1 MKHIHLLALF
11 FILACYQFVL
21 GAGEVVEA
29 EGIGLTIEEAE
40 KSALNQAVR
49 ESLGSLIT
57 STTVI
62 DKGQVI
68 EDKIIVVSGGYVSD
82 YKVIFGPVTEN
93 GIVRLKIR
101 AEVQTNKLSDALS
114 NLAIPIATPTEI
126 NGQNIQTEALTK
138 LHDRREATKMSVI
151 LFQRRL
157 NVTRIYPIDHNYNS
171 ITKISNTTV
180 RFTTAQSEWTDYYD
194 SSEQILDIISLETVR
209 LIAPVV
215 ALKPEFVEDQFVSL
229 EQDVIDA
236 VEHPRMAREIPS
248 FATASSLSPLFE
260 NEIQKGT
267 ENSWVLWFQFQS
279 TQTGTL
285 WKGYLMNTDPTV
297 LFPFLS
303 RSSHLRTEI
312 TDQIGN
318 VVVTQT
324 TPLRPT
330 LETKVYDAEIS
341 DTGLFAASS
350 SGMPLYSGPDVV
362 AESDHDINYFWE
374 NNQLQDS
381 ERLNIFITRQ
391 PTIYTPPDSCDDLVH
406 ETATGTKDVL
416 RILSSHDPNSTSPL
430 GPGSG
435 CTVERRLPIT
445 LADWGR
451 FSKFDTYI
459 DFNYKQER
467 LVEFLREVE
476 FGTDP
481 KLNLNGPNGAATL
494 TLNEAIF
501 TPSTNFSIFDEI
513 SNLQTLNL
521 RNTKKTNLC
530 LDQVKL
536 MPSLVTLDLS
546 SSDVNIMGIERLT
559 SLNRLQTL
567 IMDNNDIDADIIN
580 VLVRIASLK
589 TLSLENPT
597 DEKVGLLFKMKQLR
611 TLVLDDNDEITDACV
626 SDLRKMKFLTKLS
639 IIDTKI
645 SDAGIS
651 QLKDTLLGCNV
662 IHN

>member
-1 MKHIHLLALF
+1 MKHLYLLPLF
-11 FILACYQFVL
+11 FILACSQFVL

-29 EGIGLTIEEAE
+29 EGFGLTFAEAE

-49 ESLGSLIT
+49 ESLGSLISSRT
-57 STTVI
+57 EI
-62 DKGQVI
+62 NNDQVI
-68 EDKIIVVSGGYVSD
+68 EDRIIIVSGGYVSD
-82 YKVIFGPVTEN
+82 YDIISSSPPVN
-93 GIVRLKIR
+93 GIFRLTIR
-101 AEVQTNKLSDALS
+101 AEVQTNQLSDALN
-114 NLAIPIATPTEI
+114 NLAIPIATPAEI
-126 NGQNIQTEALTK
+126 KAPAIRAAALSK

-157 NVTRIYPIDHNYNS
+157 NVTRIDPIDHNYNE
-171 ITKISNTTV
+171 ITEIFKIKV
-180 RFTTAQSEWTDYYD
+180 RFETAQPEWNDYYD
-194 SSEQILDIISLETVR
+194 TSEKILDKISLKQVKM
-209 LIAPVV
+209 IAPAV
-215 ALKPEFVEDQFVSL
+215 ALRPKYVENQFVSL
-229 EQDVIDA
+229 GQEVIDA

-248 FATASSLSPLFE
+248 FATACSLSPLFE
-260 NEIQKGT
+260 NEIQT
-267 ENSWVLWFQFQS
+267 SEPNSWVLWFQFQS
-279 TQTGTL
+279 TRTGTL
-285 WKGYLMNTDPTV
+285 RKGYLMRTDPTV

-330 LETKVYDAEIS
+330 LRNTVYDAEIA
-341 DTGLFAASS
+341 DTGIFATSS
-350 SGMPLYSGPDVV
+350 SGTPLYSGPDVTV
-362 AESDHDINYFWE
+362 KERSMANINEFWE

-381 ERLNIFITRQ
+381 DRLNIFITRQ
-391 PTIYTPPDSCDDLVH
+391 PTIYTPIDYCDDLVH
-406 ETATGTKDVL
+406 KTATDTKHVL
-416 RILSSHDPNSTSPL
+416 RILSSHEPNPTSPL
-430 GPGSG
+430 GSG

-445 LADWGR
+445 LADWGNN
-451 FSKFDTYI
+451 SKFDTHI

-467 LVEFLREVE
+467 LLEFLRHE

-494 TLNEAIF
+494 TLNEATF
-501 TPSTNFSIFDEI
+501 TPGTNFLIFGEI

-521 RNTKKTNLC
+521 RNTNKTNLC
-530 LDQVKL
+530 LEQVKL

-546 SSDVNIMGIERLT
+546 SSDVNVMDIERLT

-567 IMDNNDIDADIIN
+567 ILDNDNIDAAKIE
-580 VLVRIASLK
+580 VLARIASLK

-651 QLKDTLLGCNV
+651 QLKNTLLGCNV

>member
-1 MKHIHLLALF
+1 MKHLYLLPLF
-11 FILACYQFVL
+11 FILACSQFVL

-29 EGIGLTIEEAE
+29 EGFGLTFAEAE

-49 ESLGSLIT
+49 ESLGSLISSRT
-57 STTVI
+57 EI
-62 DKGQVI
+62 NNDQVI
-68 EDKIIVVSGGYVSD
+68 EDRIIIVSGGYVSD
-82 YKVIFGPVTEN
+82 YDIISSSPPVN
-93 GIVRLKIR
+93 GIFRLTIR
-101 AEVQTNKLSDALS
+101 AEVQTNQLSDALN
-114 NLAIPIATPTEI
+114 NLAIPIATPAEI

-157 NVTRIYPIDHNYNS
+157 NVTRIDPIDHNYNE
-171 ITKISNTTV
+171 ITEIFKIKV
-180 RFTTAQSEWTDYYD
+180 RFETAQPEWNDYYD
-194 SSEQILDIISLETVR
+194 TSEKILDKISLKQVKM
-209 LIAPVV
+209 IAPAV
-215 ALKPEFVEDQFVSL
+215 ALRPKFVENQFVSL
-229 EQDVIDA
+229 GQEVIDA

-248 FATASSLSPLFE
+248 FATACSLSPLFE
-260 NEIQKGT
+260 NEIQT
-267 ENSWVLWFQFQS
+267 SEPNSWVLWFQFQS
-279 TQTGTL
+279 TRTGTL
-285 WKGYLMNTDPTV
+285 WKGYLMRTDPTV

-330 LETKVYDAEIS
+330 LRNTVYDAEIA
-341 DTGLFAASS
+341 DTGIFATSS
-350 SGMPLYSGPDVV
+350 SGTPLYSGPDVTV
-362 AESDHDINYFWE
+362 KERSMANINEFWE

-381 ERLNIFITRQ
+381 DRLNIFITRQ
-391 PTIYTPPDSCDDLVH
+391 PTIYTPIDYCDDLVH
-406 ETATGTKDVL
+406 KTATDTKHVL
-416 RILSSHDPNSTSPL
+416 RILSSHEPNPTSPL
-430 GPGSG
+430 GSG

-445 LADWGR
+445 LADWGNN
-451 FSKFDTYI
+451 SKFDTHI

-467 LVEFLREVE
+467 LLEFLRHE

-494 TLNEAIF
+494 TLNEATF
-501 TPSTNFSIFDEI
+501 TPGTNFLIFGEI

-521 RNTKKTNLC
+521 RNTNKTNLC
-530 LDQVKL
+530 LEQVKL

-546 SSDVNIMGIERLT
+546 SSDVNVMDIERLT

-567 IMDNNDIDADIIN
+567 ILDNDNIDAAKIE
-580 VLVRIASLK
+580 VLARIASLK

-651 QLKDTLLGCNV
+651 QLKNTLLGCNV